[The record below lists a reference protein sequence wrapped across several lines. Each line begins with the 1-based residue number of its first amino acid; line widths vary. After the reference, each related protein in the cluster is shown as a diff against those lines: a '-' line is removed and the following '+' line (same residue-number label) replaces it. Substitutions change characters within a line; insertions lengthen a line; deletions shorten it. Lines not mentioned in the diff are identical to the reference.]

1 MTGGDGQVR
10 SFDQTAPL
18 LNAIGMAAAKEE
30 PLDKAA
36 LCRELEMEAQTLEM
50 LLGELERVGLAW
62 FEIDEDGKEVSPFLS
77 TAGTQ
82 YLAMKGEVP
91 AEILHFLPRTIDD
104 LHARK
109 ALIVGGGV
117 LVDEFRYALLHGNG
131 VDYAARL
138 VPDAFAGAVD
148 EGLALNLFAAAVAL
162 MARLSSDAPAAC
174 LAEEIIAVAL
184 LNEATVWIDMQSEEE
199 SLEYED
205 AESAT
210 AQLQNIY
217 DLFGDSDVLY
227 LFEMEEPAD
236 AALAGHSTINRIA
249 GIADQ
254 RLEAWFEPFWTTAA
268 TGYLDERKK
277 SPAADDPPDH

>member
-1 MTGGDGQVR
+1 MR

-18 LNAIGMAAAKEE
+18 LNAIGMASAKDE
-30 PLDKAA
+30 PLDKGA
-36 LCRELEMEAQTLEM
+36 LCREMEMEPQSLEM
-50 LLGELERVGLAW
+50 LLGELERTGLAW
-62 FEIDEDGKEVSPFLS
+62 FELDEAEKEVSAHLT
-77 TAGTQ
+77 TAGGQ
-82 YLAMKGEVP
+82 YLTMKGEVP
-91 AEILHFLPRTIDD
+91 AEILHFLPGTIDD
-104 LHARK
+104 LHARR

-131 VDYAARL
+131 VEYAARL

-162 MARLSSDAPAAC
+162 MARLSSDAAAAC

-184 LNEATVWIDMQSEEE
+184 LNEATVWIDMQSEEGG
-199 SLEYED
+199 LEYED

-217 DLFGDSDVLY
+217 DLFGDDDVLR
-227 LFEMEEPAD
+227 LFEMEEPSD
-236 AALAGHSTINRIA
+236 AALAGHSLIYRQA
-249 GIADQ
+249 GVVDQ

-277 SPAADDPPDH
+277 SPAADDPPDD